1 MSRWKSNLYTIW
13 LTQIISLMSFNF
25 GIPFMS
31 YYIQDLGVTDAAEV
45 KTFIGLL
52 TAVAGISAGVMAPI
66 WGRLSDKYGKKMML
80 LRAIAAGGI
89 VMLGMGFS
97 ANVYQLLF
105 FRFLQGIFTG
115 TITASAALVASST
128 PENRLGFA
136 LGFLA
141 TSTQIGSSVGPALGG
156 MVAEW
161 LGYRNSFVF
170 GGAMLLL
177 DFFLVLLLVQD
188 SNKVL
193 EPQLSLTEE
202 GDKAEENVEK
212 PFYGAWLAVG
222 MGLILLLRFATN
234 VFTPY
239 MAIFV
244 QDKLGTMEG
253 ASRVTGLMSGFIGL
267 MTALSGFILGRLG
280 DRLNRYR
287 LLIFCAVLSFS
298 IAIPLFWSNSILMLT
313 LVYGLMMF
321 MIGGIEP
328 IVMSV
333 SSSRVVR
340 NQRGRLFGMQAL
352 VSSFAWATSPLLGSL
367 ISIRFSVQA
376 ILLAIP
382 MFLLAE
388 LLVILFFGKKL
399 LY

>member
-1 MSRWKSNLYTIW
+1 MDRWKINLYTIW
-13 LTQIISLMSFNF
+13 VTQIVSLMSFNF

-31 YYIQDLGVTDAAEV
+31 YYIQELGVTNPSDV
-45 KTFIGLL
+45 KMFIGLL
-52 TAVAGISAGVMAPI
+52 SAAAGISAGVMAPV
-66 WGRLSDKYGKKMML
+66 WGRMADKYGKKMML
-80 LRAIAAGGI
+80 LRAIIAGGV
-89 VMLGMGFS
+89 VMLGMGLS

-105 FRFLQGIFTG
+105 FRFIQGIFTG

-161 LGYRNSFVF
+161 FGYRNSFIF
-170 GGAMLLL
+170 GGVLLLL

-188 SNKVL
+188 SNKIVEAPIL
-193 EPQLSLTEE
+193 DEPV
-202 GDKAEENVEK
+202 EENPK
-212 PFYGAWLAVG
+212 KSFYGVWLLVG
-222 MGLILLLRFATN
+222 MILILLLRFATN

-244 QDKLGTMEG
+244 QNKLGTLEG
-253 ASRVTGLMSGFIGL
+253 ASRITGLMSGFIGF
-267 MTALSGFILGRLG
+267 MTAMSGFILGRLG
-280 DRLNRYR
+280 DRYNRLK
-287 LLIFCAVLSFS
+287 LLKICGLMSFLIAV
-298 IAIPLFWSNSILMLT
+298 PLFLSGEIWILT

-333 SSSRVVR
+333 SSSRVDR
-340 NQRGRLFGMQAL
+340 NQRGRLFGLQAL
-352 VSSFAWATSPLLGSL
+352 VSSIAWALSPLLGSAL
-367 ISIRFSVQA
+367 SIQFSIEAV
-376 ILLAIP
+376 LMAIP
-382 MFLLAE
+382 IFLLAE
-388 LLVILFFGKKL
+388 LLVIVFYGKKL
-399 LY
+399 LS